1 MTRVRLTTACLTT
14 CLWAFPTSATTAC
27 HVPAALLH
35 DPCVR
40 SVTVWLLGNA
50 CAVTAVTAC
59 PVARAGSRS
68 RHGGGVRDTSP
79 CFAFNGGRV
88 CD

>member
-1 MTRVRLTTACLTT
+1 MTSFGRTMARLALLPYASCAL
-14 CLWAFPTSATTAC
+14 ASTSPAC

-40 SVTVWLLGNA
+40 SVTVRVLRNA

-59 PVARAGSRS
+59 STFGVATRS
-68 RHGGGVRDTSP
+68 RHVDASP